1 MIRQQGVWSLGD
13 GHSIHSFTDSWVP
26 TIERLVVKPRVGS
39 ITSNRMVA
47 DWIYH
52 KRFAWR
58 EEVIWDVV
66 DLVDVEVVLNVTIQ
80 LVLRS
85 DILRWP
91 HTRNGRVSVRSTY
104 HSLPG
109 SRRMFESNGTQ
120 STTD

>member
-13 GHSIHSFTDSWVP
+13 GHSIHSLTDSWVP

-39 ITSNRMVA
+39 ITSNGMVA

-85 DILRWP
+85 DILRW
-91 HTRNGRVSVRSTY
+91 NGRVSVRSTY

-109 SRRMFESNGTQ
+109 SRMMFESNGTP
-120 STTD
+120 SPAY